1 MWHWFYKLPLHFSN
15 MHSKV
20 FSWYIWTWKNASKKL
35 FSLNKDSQ
43 PCCNLFTLLPLK
55 FYFMK
60 QNLLYP
66 FSTHKKLLLQ
76 TVLVFRFLYIILYE
90 LQKCSL
96 NSWVVQV
103 KKTCTIRVSHDSA
116 SLNRNCQNH
125 GIYFCLTL
133 QEEWGT
139 QKSTYNL

>member
-1 MWHWFYKLPLHFSN
+1 MWHWFYKLPLHFYN
-15 MHSKV
+15 MHSRV

-43 PCCNLFTLLPLK
+43 PCCNLFTLLPFL
-55 FYFMK
+55 FYIWNKICYIHFQPK
-60 QNLLYP
+60 
-66 FSTHKKLLLQ
+66 KKLLLQ
-76 TVLVFRFLYIILYE
+76 TGLVFLFLYIILYE

-125 GIYFCLTL
+125 GIYFCLTV